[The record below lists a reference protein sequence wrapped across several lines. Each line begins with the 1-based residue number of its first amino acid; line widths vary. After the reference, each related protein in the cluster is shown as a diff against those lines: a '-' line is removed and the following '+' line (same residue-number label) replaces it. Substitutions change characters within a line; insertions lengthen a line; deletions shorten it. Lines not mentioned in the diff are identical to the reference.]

1 METERQIALEQQS
14 ALEGIQQDVLTTRDI
29 MQDINV
35 LLEQQGEDLD
45 TMEANVTKAA
55 DSVERGVKESR
66 RPIVTKVREEMLPPR
81 GLLVILTIILVPVL
95 VTQLNNTVRMS
106 IIKPCTVF
114 EVLSLCVMCDL
125 FTISIYPVDWDCM
138 CADPYLEGHF

>member
-1 METERQIALEQQS
+1 MASAQSSDNSDNRQESQSQQQLQKQQQRQQLELIATNKMETERQIALEQQS

-55 DSVERGVKESR
+55 DSVERG
-66 RPIVTKVREEMLPPR
+66 
-81 GLLVILTIILVPVL
+81 
-95 VTQLNNTVRMS
+95 
-106 IIKPCTVF
+106 
-114 EVLSLCVMCDL
+114 
-125 FTISIYPVDWDCM
+125 
-138 CADPYLEGHF
+138 